1 MHRFSYILFILLNC
15 IAFDAQSQ
23 APDLS
28 KIKNDNQ
35 KVKAWLAYCSLLRLN
50 KSDDPGNY
58 VLLQKAGIQGLQL
71 IHPNDDS
78 DNAKFCLYTA
88 LGYYYQVKF
97 DSAQYYFYQSLNH
110 AEASASAGLI
120 VDACAALIPINIQLR
135 QATKADSCKTILQF
149 ILDTTHNSKIL
160 QDGYSA
166 MGSYYQHKS
175 YYSTAQDYILKSIEL
190 RKKELDTT
198 QNDKLKADYAIQ
210 CYLLSKQYQNS
221 EPLYDKSLAILREGQ
236 TYANSSP
243 SVSTRY
249 LSSFVEIYSLLGN
262 IDSALHYKLLLE
274 ERTKNS
280 AIVPSE
286 LVSAN
291 MNIAKYYIDHQKTV
305 LAYPYIINA
314 DTLASRSRSPILI
327 YQAQLWNG
335 RFFEEVGKFNEAIA
349 SLSQSLPVARQINKE
364 QYLEGLK
371 YMAVAQKGAGNT
383 NEAIQ
388 YYEQYIQLS
397 DSLTKETVSRNF
409 ADEETR
415 YETNQK
421 EQRITALNTQNRLN
435 VLELQNAS
443 RTRLLLV
450 IGLFALGIISL
461 LLYFIYRNREKLN
474 RILNDRNAELDTL
487 NNQLAIA
494 NDTKAKLFGIIG
506 HDLRSP
512 VSRIVQML
520 KIQKEK
526 PELLDEISKKHH
538 EENLK
543 LASENVL
550 EIMEDLLLWS
560 KSQMQ
565 HFKPEMRNVLI
576 TEVVE
581 KESSFLKDHADSKNI
596 LIKNEIPEG
605 FTLKTDENFLEII
618 IRNLLQ
624 NAVKY
629 SSDGTIIT
637 ITSNDSDRISINNT
651 IANKNLENLNAGFQN
666 KSVNSKSGG
675 LGLQIAK
682 DLASSIGAKIL
693 FDLRENNYLETSIVW
708 ENSLHSES

>member
-1 MHRFSYILFILLNC
+1 MKRSIFILFILVGGFVLQ
-15 IAFDAQSQ
+15 AKSQ

-28 KIKNDNQ
+28 KIKYENQ
-35 KVKAWLAYCSLLRLN
+35 KVKAWLAYCAELRLN
-50 KSDDPGNY
+50 KNGAKDNY
-58 VLLQKAGIQGLQL
+58 ITLQQAGLKGLQL
-71 IHPNDDS
+71 VKPNDDS
-78 DNAKFCLYTA
+78 DKARFFLYTA
-88 LGYYYQVKF
+88 LGCYYQVKF
-97 DSAQYYFYQSLNH
+97 DSAQYYFYQSLKH
-110 AEASASAGLI
+110 AQASASAGMI
-120 VDACAALIPINIQLR
+120 VDACAALIPLNIQLR
-135 QATKADSCKTILQF
+135 QAEKTDSCKTILES
-149 ILDTTHNSKIL
+149 ILDTTHNPKIL

-221 EPLYDKSLAILREGQ
+221 EVLFDKSLAILKEGQ
-236 TYANSSP
+236 PYANSSP
-243 SVSTRY
+243 AVSTRY

-262 IDSALHYKLLLE
+262 IDSALHYKSLLE

-280 AIVPSE
+280 PVVPSE

-291 MNIAKYYIDHQKTV
+291 MNIAKYYIDHQKAD
-305 LAYPYIINA
+305 LAYPYVITA
-314 DTLASRSRSPILI
+314 DTLASRSKSPILI

-335 RFFEEVGKFNEAIA
+335 RYLEQVGKFKEAIV

-371 YMAVAQKGAGNT
+371 YMAIAQRGVGNS

-388 YYEQYIQLS
+388 YYVQYIQLS

-409 ADEETR
+409 ADQETR
-415 YETNQK
+415 YQTSQK
-421 EQRITALNTQNRLN
+421 EQRITSLNNQNLLN
-435 VLELQNAS
+435 ILELQNAS
-443 RTRLLLV
+443 RTRLLLI
-450 IGLFALGIISL
+450 IGLISLGIISL

-474 RILNDRNAELDTL
+474 KVLHDRNTQLDEL
-487 NNQLAIA
+487 NNQLATA
-494 NDTKAKLFGIIG
+494 NETKAKLFGIIG

-526 PELLDEISKKHH
+526 PDLLNEDSKKHY

-543 LASENVL
+543 LASETVL
-550 EIMEDLLLWS
+550 ETMEDLLLWS

-581 KESSFLKDHADSKNI
+581 KESSFLKEHADSKNI
-596 LIKNEIPEG
+596 LIQNEIPKG
-605 FTLKTDENFLEII
+605 FSLKTDESF
-618 IRNLLQ
+618 
-624 NAVKY
+624 
-629 SSDGTIIT
+629 
-637 ITSNDSDRISINNT
+637 
-651 IANKNLENLNAGFQN
+651 
-666 KSVNSKSGG
+666 
-675 LGLQIAK
+675 
-682 DLASSIGAKIL
+682 
-693 FDLRENNYLETSIVW
+693 
-708 ENSLHSES
+708 